1 MGVLGDTL
9 KRANVNLCQWL
20 LRPKKKKCLFPVG
33 RPTYLLTPYPNYLW
47 AKYLNFS
54 DQELRFEKKLS
65 VLALILTEIGFFK
78 NITPLLERTC
88 KLQQIILQKTYITL
102 ET

>member
-54 DQELRFEKKLS
+54 DQELRFEKKLN
-65 VLALILTEIGFFK
+65 VLVLILSEIGFFK
-78 NITPLLERTC
+78 NLTLLLERTVNYTQLYS
-88 KLQQIILQKTYITL
+88 KKHI
-102 ET
+102 